1 MSAEHDD
8 LVLPPNVGK
17 EDMLEYFKAFYLTV
31 DRDMDGIVKPSALCT
46 FFKSIGEEVDEATAK
61 QLIDYLQVNTGV
73 QRKVGARMGKVVCC
87 WLDDGTTNLY
97 VVHGGIGPQAVFRR

>member
-73 QRKVGARMGKVVCC
+73 QRKVSWCGKGSRV
-87 WLDDGTTNLY
+87 WLVRRLTK
-97 VVHGGIGPQAVFRR
+97 VFALMV